1 MNDPHAAPPPPPPE
15 RRRFLKWVT
24 GGLSALFGAALGV
37 PALLYLI
44 DPRNRPAPAGDFKT
58 VGRLSDLKIET
69 PQQVVI
75 RDVRWDAWTL
85 HPNDIVGRV
94 WLVRRGE
101 DQVDAYT
108 TICPHL
114 GCSINYEENKKQF
127 ICPCHNGTWDLAKCQ
142 PVKLEDRTNPA
153 PRGMD
158 RLELKLV
165 ADAAGA
171 EGKSDYLIQVKYQT
185 FQQGKETAIPTA

>member
-1 MNDPHAAPPPPPPE
+1 MSDPHALPPPPPPG
-15 RRRFLKWVT
+15 RRRFLKWLT
-24 GGLSALFGAALGV
+24 NGLGALFGAVLGI
-37 PALLYLI
+37 PAIAYLI

-58 VGRLSDLKIET
+58 VGRLSDLKLET

-85 HPNDIVGRV
+85 HPNDVIGRV
-94 WLVRRGE
+94 WLVRRGQ

-114 GCSINYEENKKQF
+114 GCSINFEENKKQF
-127 ICPCHNGTWDLAKCQ
+127 LCPCHGGTWDLAKCE

-165 ADAAGA
+165 PDPGNPQD
-171 EGKSDYLIQVKYQT
+171 SIIQVKYQT
-185 FQQGKETAIPTA
+185 FQQGKETAIPTV

>member
-1 MNDPHAAPPPPPPE
+1 MSDRHAPPPPPPPE
-15 RRRFLKWVT
+15 RRRFLQWLT
-24 GGLSALFGAALGV
+24 HGLGALFGVVLGI
-37 PALLYLI
+37 PAIAYLI
-44 DPRNRPAPAGDFKT
+44 DPRNRRVPEGDFKT

-75 RDVRWDAWTL
+75 RDLRWDAWTL
-85 HPNDIVGRV
+85 HPNDVIGRV
-94 WLVRRGE
+94 WLVRRGKDE
-101 DQVDAYT
+101 VDAYT

-114 GCSINYEENKKQF
+114 GCSVNYEENKKQF
-127 ICPCHNGTWDLAKCQ
+127 ICPCHNGTWDLAKCH

-165 ADAAGA
+165 PDPAAPD
-171 EGKSDYLIQVKYQT
+171 KQDFFIQVKYQT

>member
-1 MNDPHAAPPPPPPE
+1 M
-15 RRRFLKWVT
+15 R
-24 GGLSALFGAALGV
+24 GI
-37 PALLYLI
+37 PAIAYLI

-58 VGRLSDLKIET
+58 VGRLSDLKLET

-85 HPNDIVGRV
+85 HPNDVIGRV
-94 WLVRRGE
+94 WLVRRGQ

-114 GCSINYEENKKQF
+114 GCSINFEENKQQF
-127 ICPCHNGTWDLAKCQ
+127 LCPCHGGTWDLAKCE

-165 ADAAGA
+165 PDPGNPQD
-171 EGKSDYLIQVKYQT
+171 SIIQVKYQT
-185 FQQGKETAIPTA
+185 FQQGKETAIPTV